1 MKTPDLKGMMDRTA
15 GYTKE
20 RQDGV
25 PGSQGESMLPSGL
38 LNRFRG
44 ITGRGGNRD

>member
-20 RQDGV
+20 RQDSI
-25 PGSQGESMLPSGL
+25 PGAQGESLISNSL
-38 LNRFRG
+38 LGRFRG
-44 ITGRGGNRD
+44 MVGKGGNRD